1 MVRIKIGATR
11 FMSLCAGFAKDRSG
25 NVMMLF
31 GLAMI
36 PVLGLVGAAVDYSR
50 ATTMRT
56 MLNAAIDSA
65 ALMAAR
71 DAAKLSDAQ
80 LRERVNGWIRASLH
94 GDAAKGFS
102 AATVAI
108 DRTART
114 INISAKASLTASLTQ
129 LIGQDAIQI
138 SSSSQSSWGTNTIE
152 LALVLDNTGSMAFSG
167 KIEALRTASLDLLKI
182 MKDATSETDQIKIS
196 IVPFSTRV
204 ILDTSYKDATWLRW
218 DQTQT
223 QESCSGHGRNYSCTT
238 TTTTIS
244 KANWAGCVADRDKN
258 YDVQDGDGGGTN
270 ASAYPA
276 DFCDAYS
283 PSSQAKVMP
292 LTSNWDALTQ
302 RINAMTPVGATNVT
316 IGAAW
321 GMATLSPGAPFTEAK
336 PLTTPRLKK
345 FMLLLTDGDNT
356 KNRFEGDGS
365 TSNPN
370 VDARTKLACA
380 SAQAAGIVVYTVRV
394 MDGNRDLLKAC
405 ASDAGKYFE
414 VTDAAQLS
422 PIFKQIASE
431 ISAVRLTM

>member
-1 MVRIKIGATR
+1 MERIKVGVTR
-11 FMSLCAGFAKDRSG
+11 FISLWAGFAKDRSG

-56 MLNAAIDSA
+56 MLNAAVDSA

-80 LRERVNGWIRASLH
+80 LRERINSWIRANLH
-94 GDAAKGFS
+94 GDAAKGFN
-102 AATVAI
+102 AATIAI
-108 DRTART
+108 DRTGRT
-114 INISAKASLTASLTQ
+114 VNISAKASLTASLTQ
-129 LIGQDAIQI
+129 LIGQDAIQV
-138 SSSSQSSWGTNTIE
+138 SSNSQSSWGTNTIE
-152 LALVLDNTGSMAFSG
+152 LALVLDNTGSMASSG

-182 MKDATSETDQIKIS
+182 MKDATSETDQIRIS

-204 ILDTSYKDATWLRW
+204 ILDTSYKNATWLRW
-218 DQTQT
+218 DQTQD
-223 QESCSGHGRNYSCTT
+223 SCNWGWCTT
-238 TTTTIS
+238 TKIS
-244 KANWAGCVADRDKN
+244 KGSWQGCVADRDKS

-270 ASAYPA
+270 ESAYPA
-276 DFCDAYS
+276 DFCDEYS
-283 PSSQAKVMP
+283 PSTQAKIMP

-356 KNRFEGDGS
+356 KNRSEGDGRN
-365 TSNPN
+365 SNPS

-380 SAQAAGIVVYTVRV
+380 NAQAAGIVVYTVRV

>member
-1 MVRIKIGATR
+1 MERIKVGATR
-11 FMSLCAGFAKDRSG
+11 FMSLCAGFARDRSG

-31 GLAMI
+31 GLSMI

-71 DAAKLSDAQ
+71 DAAKLTDAQ
-80 LRERVNGWIRASLH
+80 LRDRVNGWIRANLH
-94 GDAAKGFS
+94 GDAADGFS
-102 AATVAI
+102 GATIAI
-108 DRTART
+108 DRTGRT
-114 INISAKASLTASLTQ
+114 INISATASLTTSLTQ
-129 LIGQDAIQI
+129 LISQNAVQI

-152 LALVLDNTGSMAFSG
+152 LALVLDNTGSMASSG
-167 KIEALRTASLDLLKI
+167 KIDALKTASLDLLKI

-204 ILDTSYKDATWLRW
+204 ILDTSNKDANWLRW
-218 DQTQT
+218 DQSVTT
-223 QESCSGHGRNYSCTT
+223 CSNWWPYPC

-244 KANWAGCVADRDKN
+244 KSTWQGCVADRDKS

-270 ASAYPA
+270 GSAYPA

-283 PSSQAKVMP
+283 PSTQAKVMP

-321 GMATLSPGAPFTEAK
+321 GMATLSPGTPFAEAK

-345 FMLLLTDGDNT
+345 FMILLTDGDNT

-370 VDARTKLACA
+370 IDARTKLACA
-380 SAQAAGIVVYTVRV
+380 NAQTAGIVVYTVRV

-414 VTDAAQLS
+414 VTAASQLS

>member
-1 MVRIKIGATR
+1 
-11 FMSLCAGFAKDRSG
+11 MSLWARFAQDRSG
-25 NVMMLF
+25 NVMLLF

-36 PVLGLVGAAVDYSR
+36 PVLGLAGAAVDYSR

-80 LRERVNGWIRASLH
+80 LRERVDGWIRASLH
-94 GDAAKGFS
+94 GDAANGFS
-102 AATVAI
+102 SATVTI
-108 DRTART
+108 DRTGRT

-129 LIGQDAIQI
+129 LIGQNAIQV

-152 LALVLDNTGSMAFSG
+152 LALVLDNTGSMAESG
-167 KIEALRTASLDLLKI
+167 KIEALKTASLDLLKI
-182 MKDATSETDQIKIS
+182 MKDATSETDQIRIS

-204 ILDTSYKDATWLRW
+204 ILDTSNKDATWLRW
-218 DQTQT
+218 DQTQ
-223 QESCSGHGRNYSCTT
+223 ESCSGWGWSYSCTT
-238 TTTTIS
+238 TKINKTS
-244 KANWAGCVADRDKN
+244 WQGCVADRDKN

-283 PSSQAKVMP
+283 PSTQAKVMP

-302 RINAMTPVGATNVT
+302 RINTMTPVGATNVT
-316 IGAAW
+316 IGAVW
-321 GMATLSPGAPFTEAK
+321 GTATLSPGAPFTEAK

-345 FMLLLTDGDNT
+345 FMILLTDGDNT

-380 SAQAAGIVVYTVRV
+380 NAQIAGIVVYTVRV

>member
-1 MVRIKIGATR
+1 MVERWLVMERIKVGATR
-11 FMSLCAGFAKDRSG
+11 FMSLLAGFAKDRSG

-36 PVLGLVGAAVDYSR
+36 PVLGLAGAAVDYSR
-50 ATTMRT
+50 ATTMRA
-56 MLNAAIDSA
+56 MLNAAVDSA

-71 DAAKLSDAQ
+71 DAAKLSDAP
-80 LRERVNGWIRASLH
+80 LRERVNGWIRANLH

-102 AATVAI
+102 TATIAI
-108 DRTART
+108 DRTGRT

-129 LIGQDAIQI
+129 LIGQDAIQV
-138 SSSSQSSWGTNTIE
+138 SSNSQSSWGTNTIE
-152 LALVLDNTGSMAFSG
+152 LALVLDNTGSMASSG

-182 MKDATSETDQIKIS
+182 MKDATAETDQIRIS

-204 ILDTSYKDATWLRW
+204 ILDTSYKNASWLRW

-223 QESCSGHGRNYSCTT
+223 KESCNSQGRNCTT

-244 KANWAGCVADRDKN
+244 KTSWEGCVADRDKN
-258 YDVQDGDGGGTN
+258 YDVQDGDGGGSN
-270 ASAYPA
+270 ESAYPA

-283 PSSQAKVMP
+283 PSTQAKVMP

-356 KNRFEGDGS
+356 KNRFDGNGS
-365 TSNPN
+365 TSNPD

-380 SAQAAGIVVYTVRV
+380 NAQTAGIVV
-394 MDGNRDLLKAC
+394 
-405 ASDAGKYFE
+405 
-414 VTDAAQLS
+414 
-422 PIFKQIASE
+422 
-431 ISAVRLTM
+431 

>member
-1 MVRIKIGATR
+1 MERIKIEATR
-11 FMSLCAGFAKDRSG
+11 FMSLWARFARDRSG

-36 PVLGLVGAAVDYSR
+36 PVLGLAGAAIDYSR

-71 DAAKLSDAQ
+71 DATKLSDAQ

-94 GDAAKGFS
+94 GDAADGFS
-102 AATVAI
+102 SATVTI
-108 DRTART
+108 DRTGRT
-114 INISAKASLTASLTQ
+114 INVSAKASLPASLTQ
-129 LIGQDAIQI
+129 LIGQNAIQI

-152 LALVLDNTGSMAFSG
+152 LALVLDNTGSMASSG
-167 KIEALRTASLDLLKI
+167 KMTALKAASLDLLQI
-182 MKDATSETDQIKIS
+182 MKDATSEPDQIKIS

-218 DQTQT
+218 DQTQPQQT
-223 QESCSGHGRNYSCTT
+223 CSGSGWSYRCTT
-238 TTTTIS
+238 TDVPIT
-244 KANWAGCVADRDKN
+244 KATWAGCIADRDKN
-258 YDVQDGDGGGTN
+258 YDVQDGDGGGSN
-270 ASAYPA
+270 GSAYPA

-302 RINAMTPVGATNVT
+302 RINTMTPVGATNVT

-321 GMATLSPGAPFTEAK
+321 GMATLSSGAPFTEAK

-345 FMLLLTDGDNT
+345 FMILLTDGDNT

-365 TSNPN
+365 SSNPN

-380 SAQAAGIVVYTVRV
+380 NAQTAGIVVYTVRV

-405 ASDAGKYFE
+405 ASDSGKYFE
-414 VTDAAQLS
+414 VTAAAQLS

>member
-1 MVRIKIGATR
+1 
-11 FMSLCAGFAKDRSG
+11 
-25 NVMMLF
+25 
-31 GLAMI
+31 
-36 PVLGLVGAAVDYSR
+36 
-50 ATTMRT
+50 
-56 MLNAAIDSA
+56 
-65 ALMAAR
+65 
-71 DAAKLSDAQ
+71 
-80 LRERVNGWIRASLH
+80 
-94 GDAAKGFS
+94 
-102 AATVAI
+102 
-108 DRTART
+108 
-114 INISAKASLTASLTQ
+114 LTASLTQ
-129 LIGQDAIQI
+129 LIGQDAIQV

-152 LALVLDNTGSMAFSG
+152 LALVLDNTGSMASSG

-182 MKDATSETDQIKIS
+182 MKEATSETDQIKIS

-204 ILDTSYKDATWLRW
+204 ILDTSYKDASWLRW

-223 QESCSGHGRNYSCTT
+223 QETCNSHGRNCTT
-238 TTTTIS
+238 TTTKIS
-244 KANWAGCVADRDKN
+244 KTNWEGCVADRDMN

-283 PSSQAKVMP
+283 PSTQAKVMP

-302 RINAMTPVGATNVT
+302 RINEMTPVGATNVT

-321 GMATLSPGAPFTEAK
+321 GMATLSPGAPFAEAK

-345 FMLLLTDGDNT
+345 FMILLTDGDNT

-365 TSNPN
+365 SSNPN

-380 SAQAAGIVVYTVRV
+380 NAQTAGIVVYTVRV

-405 ASDAGKYFE
+405 ASDSGKYFE
-414 VTDAAQLS
+414 VTAAAQLS

>member
-1 MVRIKIGATR
+1 MERIRVGATR

-31 GLAMI
+31 GFAMI

-71 DAAKLSDAQ
+71 DAAKLTDAQ
-80 LRERVNGWIRASLH
+80 LRDRINGWIRANLH
-94 GDAAKGFS
+94 GDAANGFS
-102 AATVAI
+102 GATVTI

-114 INISAKASLTASLTQ
+114 INISATASLTASLTQ
-129 LIGQDAIQI
+129 LISQNAIQT

-152 LALVLDNTGSMAFSG
+152 LALVLDNTGSMASSG

-182 MKDATSETDQIKIS
+182 MKDATAETDQIRIS

-204 ILDTSYKDATWLRW
+204 ILDTSNKNATWLRW
-218 DQTQT
+218 DQTQ
-223 QESCSGHGRNYSCTT
+223 ESCSGWGWSYSCTT
-238 TTTTIS
+238 TKITKMS
-244 KANWAGCVADRDKN
+244 WQGCVADRDKN

-270 ASAYPA
+270 GSAYPA

-283 PSSQAKVMP
+283 PSTQAKVMP

-302 RINAMTPVGATNVT
+302 RINEMTPVGATNVT

-345 FMLLLTDGDNT
+345 FMILLTDGDNT

-370 VDARTKLACA
+370 IDARTKLACA
-380 SAQAAGIVVYTVRV
+380 NALTAGIVVYTVRV

-414 VTDAAQLS
+414 VTAASQLS